1 MNVKIELDPKSVGIF
16 NHNLQ
21 RMIAI
26 NGKPIEDTMRQQA
39 RLLTRELARFTGR
52 RGLPKEPKR
61 HATDIRQT
69 VKSLYNLVD
78 EDKWMVDWIKS
89 AKPSKT
95 RKGWGEKAAQRLE
108 NHIKRGN
115 VKSANNIIERAT
127 GIKDYFK
134 KWDKGEA
141 HKKWKKNPKGVFEA
155 VNLIGDP
162 KQNRKRLRTYYNK
175 EIRKIGNAKAGWAR
189 AIENLGGV
197 KQPLRDIPKWAKKKQ
212 HRAHGGG
219 NIKGTGYKTVVTLVN
234 RVKYG
239 VTKRTLRDAYKR
251 QGTNIK
257 KQIEKMYKSNWRNIQ
272 KALRSGVK
280 SSNPKASQS

>member
-39 RLLTRELARFTGR
+39 RLLTRELARFTSR
-52 RGLPKEPKR
+52 RGLPKNPKK

-69 VKSLYNLVD
+69 VKEIYNLVD
-78 EDKWMVDWIKS
+78 EDQPMVDWIKS
-89 AKPSKT
+89 AKPGKT
-95 RKGWGEKAAQRLE
+95 RKGWGEKAAHRLE

-115 VKSANNIIERAT
+115 VKSANNIIEKAT
-127 GIKDYFK
+127 GIKDYFT
-134 KWDKGEA
+134 KWDKGET
-141 HKKWKKNPKGVFEA
+141 HKKWKQNPKGKYS
-155 VNLIGDP
+155 VNLIGDR

-175 EIRKIGNAKAGWAR
+175 EIKKIGNAKAGWAR

-212 HRAHGGG
+212 HKSRGGG
-219 NIKGTGYKTVVTLVN
+219 NIKGTGYKTEVTLVN
-234 RVKYG
+234 YVKYG
-239 VTKRTLRDAYKR
+239 VTKRTLREAYKS

-272 KALRSGVK
+272 KALRSGIK
-280 SSNPKASQS
+280 SSKPKAS